1 MKQTVD
7 RSRYEI
13 SMVFGGIAEKMT
25 GIIELISGQSTISES
40 NIEDTLK
47 EVKGILI
54 DADVNL
60 QVTNTLIAKVL
71 TQGENL
77 HF

>member
-1 MKQTVD
+1 
-7 RSRYEI
+7 
-13 SMVFGGIAEKMT
+13 MVLGGIAEKMT
-25 GIIELISGQSTISES
+25 GIVEFISGQSTITES

-60 QVTNTLIAKVL
+60 QVTNTLISKVRLISFHYL
-71 TQGENL
+71 TRNNFL
-77 HF
+77 WIR

>member
-1 MKQTVD
+1 
-7 RSRYEI
+7 
-13 SMVFGGIAEKMT
+13 MVLGGIAEKMT
-25 GIIELISGQSTISES
+25 GIVEFISGQSTITES

-60 QVTNTLIAKVL
+60 QVTNTLISKVL
-71 TQGENL
+71 LISFHYLTRNNFL
-77 HF
+77 WIR